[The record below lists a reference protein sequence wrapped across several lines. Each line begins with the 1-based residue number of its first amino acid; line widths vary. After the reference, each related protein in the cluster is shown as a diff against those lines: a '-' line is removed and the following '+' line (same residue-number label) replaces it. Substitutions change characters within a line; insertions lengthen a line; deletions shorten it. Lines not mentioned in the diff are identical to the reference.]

1 LAKALSKDDVLKSL
15 SASKRRFRALG
26 VRRIGL
32 FGSFARGEQRKGSDL
47 DILVEFERG
56 KKSFDNYMDLK
67 FLLEDLFGRDVDL
80 VVKEAIRP
88 ALRNSILEGAVYA
101 A

>member
-1 LAKALSKDDVLKSL
+1 MAKALSKDDVLKSL